1 MVIHTTILCMVC
13 VGLFGHLVHVRYHW
27 LLKITRQPTQNS
39 ATKTISYDFPHEI
52 SCKILLI
59 FSFGLTL

>member
-13 VGLFGHLVHVRYHW
+13 VGLFGHLVYVRYHQ
-27 LLKITRQPTQNS
+27 LQKITRQPTQNS
-39 ATKTISYDFPHEI
+39 QQKLSAMIFLMRYLV
-52 SCKILLI
+52 KILLI